1 MLSNEKNINSLVDL
15 FDDVKKYFLLQKEY
29 VTLDAV
35 EKLTIL
41 LSAIALGFVLMCL
54 GLLVLFYLSFTL
66 IYLIAPLVGG
76 PTMAFAIMTCIHLA
90 IAVIIYINRQ
100 KLVIAPITKGVA
112 SILIS
117 DETNSQIGKIEN
129 ETDSGEK

>member
-1 MLSNEKNINSLVDL
+1 MLSSEKNINSLTDL
-15 FDDVKKYFLLQKEY
+15 FTDVKEYFLLQKEY
-29 VTLDAV
+29 VTLDVV

-66 IYLIAPLVGG
+66 IYMISPAVGG
-76 PTMAFAIMTCIHLA
+76 PTVAFAIMTCIHLV
-90 IAVIIYINRQ
+90 IAAIIYVNRQ

-112 SILIS
+112 SILIG
-117 DETNSQIGKIEN
+117 DDNNNSKIENIEN
-129 ETDSGEK
+129 ETGS

>member
-1 MLSNEKNINSLVDL
+1 MLSNEKNINSLADL
-15 FDDVKKYFLLQKEY
+15 FTDVKEYLLLQKEY
-29 VTLDAV
+29 VTLDVV

-54 GLLVLFYLSFTL
+54 GLLVLFYLSFTF
-66 IYLIAPLVGG
+66 IYLIAPSVGG
-76 PTMAFAIMTCIHLA
+76 LTVAFAIMTCIHFA

-117 DETNSQIGKIEN
+117 DEANSKIGKIDN
-129 ETDSGEK
+129 ETDSGE

>member
-1 MLSNEKNINSLVDL
+1 MLSSEKTINSLTDI
-15 FDDVKKYFLLQKEY
+15 FTDVKEYFLLQKEY
-29 VTLDAV
+29 VTLDVV

-54 GLLVLFYLSFTL
+54 GLLVLFYLTFTL
-66 IYLIAPLVGG
+66 IYLIAPAVGG
-76 PTMAFAIMTCIHLA
+76 PTVAFAIMTCIHLA

-100 KLVIAPITKGVA
+100 KLIIAPITKGVA

-117 DETNSQIGKIEN
+117 DEENSQIGKIED
-129 ETDSGEK
+129 ETGSGER

>member
-1 MLSNEKNINSLVDL
+1 MLSNEKNINSLADL
-15 FDDVKKYFLLQKEY
+15 FTDVKEYLLLQKEY
-29 VTLDAV
+29 VTLDVV

-54 GLLVLFYLSFTL
+54 GLLVLFYLSFTF
-66 IYLIAPLVGG
+66 IYLIAPSVGG
-76 PTMAFAIMTCIHLA
+76 PTVAFAIMTCIHFA

-117 DETNSQIGKIEN
+117 DEANSKIGKIDN
-129 ETDSGEK
+129 ETDSGE